1 MNNSCDVSRW
11 RIGCP
16 ALCFV
21 FFDSNFCSCQKRAP
35 SGAFVAIESPKQST
49 IEIALEFPTESAGL
63 TLQSSNIGCCQA
75 PIMRGLL
82 REPKADQ
89 DSLLWQNNPYILPRT
104 RFCPGWGAGFGRG
117 VDVSDNKQI
126 KALGLR
132 FARALQ
138 MTVKTVIM
146 FTIDHKSAERPVQQ
160 SFQMLN
166 NLLKEVGNFT
176 FGFVDN
182 QIILNNLLT
191 TDLSLRQ
198 LETEFLKRGISAVT
212 VEPGLTMARYKK
224 LISVLAAPS
233 KQIDEVGGTL
243 GFLDQNEI
251 EGARILPAAKNQ
263 KKDEHGDTIIE
274 TDSEAYIL
282 SKQMPDDQ
290 APRDFLDSI
299 DALLESA
306 CFDPST
312 RTDVLSDFATRG
324 VDGTGYG
331 VPVPVPNLVALAEG
345 ESVVPASSPGQRV
358 SSRSGSSQGPPPSG
372 EHAAQRPPSA
382 GIAGGQI
389 TGSHDKF
396 GMSPGA
402 QGGYSGNGTLGPG
415 ISGGPGFPGGGPGVG
430 PGPFRG
436 GNWTTDSS
444 SGSFMELV
452 EASVQRSL
460 LEERG
465 NPQKSYISL
474 ARILRNMGV
483 DKILSYFPAER
494 RDQLSGLPA
503 EQLAAEYIEDTALQ
517 IAGTKL
523 TEASG
528 QSEKILVEEEV
539 LRVLARSLQATHMAD
554 RLAQKLSQFIQD
566 YAVPPHLQDKIREE
580 LRWNSLSSGKRYARL
595 MESKHFSS
603 LDFRRLIEL
612 SKELVKARDIDRATA
627 LATHYFDFLDDK
639 NAQFDVT
646 ELSRAPELI
655 RSIPLG
661 HGGFAATTAQR
672 LGRTL
677 LREDLSDFLHN
688 QAASALT
695 VLSQFI
701 AAFEAFQD
709 VLAIG
714 SSLET
719 SFKRDPK
726 RHKQCCGAALNS
738 FLPPA
743 AIERLL
749 ELFLL
754 QRGDMAW
761 GKLAATLLRFGAPA
775 SIQTVFNHLV
785 EERDARNRM
794 ALVRLIGQL
803 GPASIEIAYTY
814 LKDDRWYV
822 VRNICGALA
831 ELKDPDLA
839 EHIAPALQHP
849 DARVQHAALRALV
862 HSRTVR
868 AAPVIAGSL
877 SKLAPNVLGEALDE
891 LMFLRHPKT
900 ISGLQEFVVSG
911 SGNLEA
917 SKKAIQILAGI
928 DDDDS
933 LHALAKLF
941 CMEELDSRIRR
952 SALDGLRRD
961 QSSTTAQ
968 ILQELAAT
976 PGPLGDE
983 LRGNVKKSSA
993 ASAGK

>member
-1 MNNSCDVSRW
+1 M
-11 RIGCP
+11 
-16 ALCFV
+16 
-21 FFDSNFCSCQKRAP
+21 
-35 SGAFVAIESPKQST
+35 
-49 IEIALEFPTESAGL
+49 
-63 TLQSSNIGCCQA
+63 
-75 PIMRGLL
+75 
-82 REPKADQ
+82 
-89 DSLLWQNNPYILPRT
+89 
-104 RFCPGWGAGFGRG
+104 
-117 VDVSDNKQI
+117 SDNKQI

-146 FTIDHKSAERPVQQ
+146 FTTDHRSAERPVQQ

-182 QIILNNLLT
+182 QIVLNNLLT
-191 TDLSLRQ
+191 TDVSLRQ

-212 VEPGLTMARYKK
+212 FEPGLTLARYKK

-233 KQIDEVGGTL
+233 KQIDEAGGTL

-251 EGARILPAAKNQ
+251 EGVRVLPAAKNQ

-282 SKQMPDDQ
+282 SKQMPDEQ

-331 VPVPVPNLVALAEG
+331 VPVGVPNLVALKEG
-345 ESVVPASSPGQRV
+345 ESIVPTAPEGQQFSDRSRGNISPGGLAPGAMPGGQTIAAHAPAGMAPAAAGAPRGNGP
-358 SSRSGSSQGPPPSG
+358 SGSGEPVRAAVSG
-372 EHAAQRPPSA
+372 
-382 GIAGGQI
+382 G
-389 TGSHDKF
+389 
-396 GMSPGA
+396 SPG
-402 QGGYSGNGTLGPG
+402 GVPG
-415 ISGGPGFPGGGPGVG
+415 RFS
-430 PGPFRG
+430 G
-436 GNWTTDSS
+436 GNWTSDSS

-494 RDQLSGLPA
+494 REQLSGLPA

-517 IAGTKL
+517 IAGAKL
-523 TEASG
+523 VEEGNES
-528 QSEKILVEEEV
+528 QKILVEEEV

-566 YAVPPHLQDKIREE
+566 YAVPPHLQEKIREE
-580 LRWNSLSSGKRYARL
+580 LRWNSLSSGKRYARM
-595 MESKHFSS
+595 MEIKHFSS
-603 LDFRRLIEL
+603 PDFRRLLEL
-612 SKELVKARDIDRATA
+612 SKELVKARDIERATA
-627 LATHYFDFLDDK
+627 LASHYFDFLDDES
-639 NAQFDVT
+639 AQFEVT

-661 HGGFAATTAQR
+661 QGGFAATTAQR

-677 LREDLSDFLHN
+677 LREDIPDFLHN
-688 QAASALT
+688 QAATALT

-701 AAFEAFQD
+701 SAFEDFPN

-719 SFKRDPK
+719 SLKRDPEK
-726 RHKQCCGAALNS
+726 HKQCCAAALNS
-738 FLPPA
+738 FLPVT
-743 AIERLL
+743 AIERIL
-749 ELFLL
+749 ELFLV

-761 GKLAATLLRFGAPA
+761 GKVAGTLLRYGAPV
-775 SIQTVFNHLV
+775 SIQTVFNHLL
-785 EERDARNRM
+785 EERDARNRL

-803 GPASIEIAYTY
+803 GTASIEIAYTY
-814 LKDDRWYV
+814 LQDERWYV
-822 VRNICGALA
+822 VRNICGVLA

-839 EHIAPALQHP
+839 EHITPALQHP
-849 DARVQHAALRALV
+849 DPRVQHAALRALV

-868 AAPVIAGSL
+868 AAPVIANSL
-877 SKLAPNVLGEALDE
+877 SKLAPNVLDEALDE

-900 ISGLQEFVVSG
+900 ISGLEEFVLSG

-917 SKKAIQILAGI
+917 SRKAIQILAVI
-928 DDDDS
+928 DEDDS
-933 LHALAKLF
+933 AHALGKLF
-941 CMEELDSRIRR
+941 RWEGLDSRIRR
-952 SALDGLRRD
+952 SALDAIRKNP
-961 QSSTTAQ
+961 SSSVPQ
-968 ILQELAAT
+968 ILQELAST

-983 LRGNVKKSSA
+983 LRGDLKKLRA
-993 ASAGK
+993 ARAGK